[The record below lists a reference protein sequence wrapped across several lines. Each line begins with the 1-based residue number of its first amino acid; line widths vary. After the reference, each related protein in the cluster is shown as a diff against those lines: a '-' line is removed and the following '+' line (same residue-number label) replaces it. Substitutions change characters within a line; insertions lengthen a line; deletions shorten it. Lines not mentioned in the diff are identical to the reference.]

1 MIHRRQILLL
11 IILVA
16 GGALV
21 TSTSGVS
28 SVAADRGV
36 QGEIA
41 EDPSAYLGFEQ
52 TPQNT
57 ADGTTDLEVTVTNQF
72 PSGTDLTVVTV
83 TVNGTTVDLAESDP
97 LESGE
102 SATHTFT
109 TVPCDDPITIKASGN
124 SVRVSLDRSV
134 TCN

>member
-1 MIHRRQILLL
+1 MMYRRQILLL
-11 IILVA
+11 VILVA
-16 GGALV
+16 GAALV

-28 SVAADRGV
+28 SVSADRDV
-36 QGEIA
+36 QGKIA

-52 TPQNT
+52 TPTNT

-72 PSGTDLTVVTV
+72 SSGTDLTVVKV
-83 TVNGTTVDLAESDP
+83 TVNSTTVDLAESDP

-102 SATHTFT
+102 SATCTFT
-109 TVPCDDPITIKASGN
+109 TVPCDDPIMINASGN
-124 SVRVSLDRSV
+124 GVRVSLDRSV